1 MCDTFFPRDL
11 DFVNLMQ
18 YDIHGAWHKTQ
29 AEFAAPLYSAPG
41 ESTPT
46 NVIAATTKDW
56 IDGGCARDKLILGE
70 T

>member
-1 MCDTFFPRDL
+1 
-11 DFVNLMQ
+11 MQ
-18 YDIHGAWHKTQ
+18 YDIHGAWDRSQTG
-29 AEFAAPLYSAPG
+29 FAAPLYSAPG
-41 ESTPT
+41 EWESTPQ